1 MLIHLRAVRDLNPST
16 GRWLSSGQSAIVNSS
31 RPSNFWLSRPW
42 SKDVRFGHWSMC
54 RHANDDA
61 NRELGVC
68 MSGRTVNPVSE
79 ILSFTNVD
87 GRDGNSIRSGQSNT
101 TSSVSD
107 GSNWPCCTE
116 THLLRL
122 GISSNM
128 SSLSDGK
135 FLASLVPENSWL
147 IWIMAWKPPMSKN
160 RVEAALQALVDS
172 NSSYSQTGGYFA
184 SE

>member
-1 MLIHLRAVRDLNPST
+1 
-16 GRWLSSGQSAIVNSS
+16 
-31 RPSNFWLSRPW
+31 
-42 SKDVRFGHWSMC
+42 MC

-107 GSNWPCCTE
+107 GSN
-116 THLLRL
+116 
-122 GISSNM
+122 
-128 SSLSDGK
+128 
-135 FLASLVPENSWL
+135 
-147 IWIMAWKPPMSKN
+147 
-160 RVEAALQALVDS
+160 
-172 NSSYSQTGGYFA
+172 
-184 SE
+184 